1 MLWVT
6 YHACT
11 SFSPEVREQKV
22 NQENASCIFLWCVC
36 VCVWA
41 IGNWKTAARHTCD
54 CVASNLGLMRFV
66 DVFWYARIA
75 VRLSGTVKL
84 GCRWQP
90 CSTVY
95 HVKWFPT
102 TKSKGITYKQKET
115 NKSYCFDSFCFLEIT
130 SCCNREKCWILYV
143 SARFYFRLQSRQ
155 QEELRVSV
163 FWSLKIHV
171 CARKVSCLMF
181 TTFDWRSNSSFSF
194 CASLLFAL
202 RSEWKELMEHTLPF
216 SLQPF
221 PSAFLI
227 YDSGTFPCC

>member
-1 MLWVT
+1 
-6 YHACT
+6 
-11 SFSPEVREQKV
+11 
-22 NQENASCIFLWCVC
+22 
-36 VCVWA
+36 
-41 IGNWKTAARHTCD
+41 
-54 CVASNLGLMRFV
+54 MRFV

-130 SCCNREKCWILYV
+130 NCCNREKCWILNV

-221 PSAFLI
+221 SFCFSYLWFGNISMLLKAYCYVSYVI
-227 YDSGTFPCC
+227 VVDVTNRRDCFPYKQPIKFSSIANT